1 MEVLDHLGKMGDL
14 DYLDKVEAWDHLG
27 IMEGLV
33 YLGKTRHLDHLG
45 KVEAVNMGQDLVDQ
59 DSIKMEDP
67 AIREH
72 FMEEIVHMGDLA
84 HSQQEQDQANMDL
97 KEEAAI

>member
-1 MEVLDHLGKMGDL
+1 MEAL
-14 DYLDKVEAWDHLG
+14 DHLG
-27 IMEGLV
+27 IMAVLV

-45 KVEAVNMGQDLVDQ
+45 KV

-97 KEEAAI
+97 KEEAAIKVLISMGLLSLDRGVNSLHSVIYGCLMMP